1 MAQNITDAPILPD
14 FKTAFNYADKTNT
27 LRLEDWLSILTL
39 CFAPLIAHVISGV
52 PIVVRRCPDSVS
64 WLDYLC
70 LYNPTTIV
78 WRYLAIADRRIRYR
92 RSWTAADMA
101 ASNALFWTSHG
112 FDGSEDI
119 MWQSRA
125 FCTRTPNHNHTE
137 LVSTDALKT
146 LITTLQGI
154 QALVVLVRG
163 ILAIAGIGNKF
174 FTSTVAM
181 DTIFYPLS
189 VFGLL
194 RLFAAPWLTEAY
206 SYAEHENFMGRIGS
220 SQPNSHTSLSYP
232 PPPAAEEAHAN
243 TKQFPATGNM
253 SSMTLLEPDTHD
265 SMDESSP
272 TGNSFPTIILRTCYV
287 LLMFGILAICLCYI
301 VPVSN
306 KTYFLTQA
314 SSSVLW
320 LSAVLY
326 IFFST
331 LTILLLI
338 IYLIRTR
345 RTTTTVIPCIHTWWY
360 RAYTLVLVA
369 AMITLIVLSGVY
381 TRRTACGKLTV
392 IPPMFDRMVCSGTP
406 VGASQGLEPVGFVS
420 REQLVTPQL
429 WYAEL
434 TDGWC
439 SGTLGDK
446 MQPLFS
452 TSELSNLAGTL

>member
-1 MAQNITDAPILPD
+1 MTQNITDAPILPE
-14 FKTAFNYADKTNT
+14 FKNAFNYADKTNT

-78 WRYLAIADRRIRYR
+78 WRYLAIADRRIRFR

-101 ASNALFWTSHG
+101 ASNALFWTSRG
-112 FDGSEDI
+112 FDGSEEM

-125 FCTRTPNHNHTE
+125 FCTRTPNRNHTE

-146 LITTLQGI
+146 LITTLQGV

-163 ILAIAGIGNKF
+163 ILAQAGIGNQF
-174 FTSTVAM
+174 FSSTVAM

-194 RLFAAPWLTEAY
+194 RLFAAPWLTEQY

-220 SQPNSHTSLSYP
+220 SQPNSHTSLSYTP
-232 PPPAAEEAHAN
+232 PQTAEEGDAN
-243 TKQFPATGNM
+243 SKHFPATGNM
-253 SSMTLLEPDTHD
+253 SSMTLLEPDAHD
-265 SMDESSP
+265 SIDTSHP
-272 TGNSFPTIILRTCYV
+272 TGNSCPAMILRTCYV

-306 KTYFLTQA
+306 KIAFFTQA
-314 SSSVLW
+314 RTSVLW
-320 LSAVLY
+320 LAAVLY

-360 RAYTLVLVA
+360 RVYTLVLVA
-369 AMITLIVLSGVY
+369 AMITLVVLSGVY

-406 VGASQGLEPVGFVS
+406 VSASQSLGPIGFVS
-420 REQLVTPQL
+420 REELVPPRL
-429 WYAEL
+429 WFAEL
-434 TDGWC
+434 NDGWC
-439 SGTLGDK
+439 SGTLGEK

-452 TSELSNLAGTL
+452 KSDLESILS